1 MWDWSCIL
9 TFMLKAMSDFLRL
22 ICRKSYRKLSSVWIF
37 PLFVDFSDSQ
47 VKVDIPSIFERTNS
61 KIVLCWNCFQFVV
74 FCFSPALLKVRITMC
89 RYWLQIDP
97 PRVGDGHSIICGKA
111 SLSSHCRECH
121 KHKNI
126 SKSRC
131 TGSASKIDLNEYI
144 TTISLRALASLLC
157 WDCVLCIILTTLET
171 L

>member
-1 MWDWSCIL
+1 M
-9 TFMLKAMSDFLRL
+9 
-22 ICRKSYRKLSSVWIF
+22 
-37 PLFVDFSDSQ
+37 
-47 VKVDIPSIFERTNS
+47 
-61 KIVLCWNCFQFVV
+61 

-126 SKSRC
+126 SRC
-131 TGSASKIDLNEYI
+131 TGSASKIDSNEYI
-144 TTISLRALASLLC
+144 TTISLRALASLLR
-157 WDCVLCIILTTLET
+157 WDCVLCTILTTNSNYLFKSKIPNYYHLGMRSYEKLAKT
-171 L
+171 CSNLLHIYTSNNGFK